1 MPSSPPTEAGTLG
14 LIAGGGAL
22 PAAILAALAA
32 QGRSSFTVAITGNC
46 DPATVVGQPH
56 VWRDIAAVGGILAA
70 LRDAGC
76 VEVLLAGRMS
86 RPDFS
91 ALLPDWQGLKLL
103 PRVIKAATRGDDA
116 LIRTLV
122 EYFEEQGFRIV
133 GTDAVASALVAPS
146 GVLGAVRPAEA
157 DLADIVRAAAV
168 VQALG
173 ALDVGQA
180 AVVRDG
186 LVLGVEAAEGT
197 DALLARCAT
206 LNGPQRG
213 GVLVKA
219 VKPGQE
225 RRVDLPTIGVA
236 TVQNAAA
243 ARLAGIAI
251 QAGSA
256 LILDRVALGAAAD
269 AAGMFVVG
277 VEA

>member
-1 MPSSPPTEAGTLG
+1 MPSSPTEGSMLG

-32 QGRSSFTVAITGNC
+32 QGRPSFTVAISGSC
-46 DPATVVGQPH
+46 EPSTVSGRPH
-56 VWRDIAAVGGILAA
+56 AWRDIAAVGGIVAA

-76 VEVLLAGRMS
+76 VDVVLAGRIA
-86 RPDFS
+86 RPDFT
-91 ALLPDWQGLKLL
+91 ALRPDWQGVKLL
-103 PRVIKAATRGDDA
+103 PRVIKAEATGDDA
-116 LIRTLV
+116 LLRTLI
-122 EYFEEQGFRIV
+122 EYFEEQGFRVIATEAIAV
-133 GTDAVASALVAPS
+133 GLLATA
-146 GVLGAVRPAEA
+146 GVMGAIRPDDA
-157 DLADIVRAAAV
+157 DLADIDRARAV
-168 VQALG
+168 VRALG

-197 DALLARCAT
+197 DALLARCAA
-206 LNGPQRG
+206 LNRLTRG
-213 GVLVKA
+213 GVLLKA

-243 ARLAGIAI
+243 ARLAGIAV

-256 LILDRVALGAAAD
+256 LILDRAALVAAAD
-269 AAGMFVVG
+269 AAGLFVVG

>member
-1 MPSSPPTEAGTLG
+1 MPSSPPTEASTLG

-32 QGRSSFTVAITGNC
+32 QGRPSFTVAITGNC
-46 DPATVVGQPH
+46 DPATVVNRPH

-76 VEVLLAGRMS
+76 VEVLLAGRMG

-91 ALLPDWQGLKLL
+91 ALLPDWQGIKLL

-133 GTDAVASALVAPS
+133 GTDAVASALVAPA
-146 GVLGAVRPAEA
+146 GVLGAVHPSEA
-157 DLADIVRAAAV
+157 DAVDIARAAAV
-168 VQALG
+168 VRALG

-197 DALLARCAT
+197 DALLARCST
-206 LNGPQRG
+206 LNGPQQG
-213 GVLVKA
+213 GVLLKA

-225 RRVDLPTIGVA
+225 RRVDLPTIGVT

-256 LILDRVALGAAAD
+256 LVLDRAALVAAAN